1 MNKNCLRKSILII
14 EDDQVDALTVKRAL
28 KDINIQNTLEVQ
40 PNGEDALN
48 YLKDNL
54 DNLPCLILLDINMP
68 KMNGI
73 EFLKELKSDE
83 DLKQIPAIVLTTS
96 KEESDRE
103 ACFKNGVSGYMVKP
117 VKYLHFLEIL
127 RTIDRY
133 WTISEMPN

>member
-73 EFLKELKSDE
+73 EFLKVLKSNE
-83 DLKQIPAIVLTTS
+83 DLKKIPAIVLTTS
-96 KEESDRE
+96 KEESDRD